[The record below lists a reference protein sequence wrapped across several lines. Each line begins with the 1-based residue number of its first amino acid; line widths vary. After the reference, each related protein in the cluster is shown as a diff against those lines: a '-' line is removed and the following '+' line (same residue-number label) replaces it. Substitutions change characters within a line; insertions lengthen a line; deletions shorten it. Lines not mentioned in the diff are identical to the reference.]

1 MDGWLREFVERHRTA
16 QAAEDLRAASLLAA
30 AGGMRLY
37 GTIGADVFLRPDG
50 STIALVEGGRGEP
63 DRWVVGT
70 EADRIADL
78 VIGAERHPELARL
91 LPSRP
96 PSAADC
102 TACGAT
108 GRIHGIVCAAC
119 SGLGWTNRAAT

>member
-1 MDGWLREFVERHRTA
+1 MDDWLREFVERHRAA
-16 QAAEDLRAASLLAA
+16 QAAEDPRAASLLAE

-50 STIALVEGGRGEP
+50 TTIALVEGGRGES

-78 VIGAERHPELARL
+78 VIGAGRHPELARL
-91 LPSRP
+91 LPGRP
-96 PSAADC
+96 SSAADC

-108 GRIHGIVCAAC
+108 GRFHSIVCAAC
-119 SGLGWTNRAAT
+119 SGLGWINRTAT